1 MEVFLWAVAG
11 LLAAVFL
18 TVGAAELALPKDRL
32 ARRLGGWA
40 EDFPQPQIRVIGAL
54 EVLGAIGLIVPAAL
68 GVAPVLVPVAAVGLA
83 LMMIGALITHVRRED
98 DVNVELGLINL
109 ILLVLAVALAYS
121 RFGPFPF
128 PT

>member
-1 MEVFLWAVAG
+1 

-32 ARRLGGWA
+32 TGRLGGWV
-40 EDFPQPQIRVIGAL
+40 EDFSQPHVRVIGGL
-54 EVLGAIGLIVPAAL
+54 EVLGAIGLIVPAVL
-68 GVAPVLVPVAAVGLA
+68 GVAVVLVPLAAAGLA
-83 LMMIGALITHVRRED
+83 LMMVGALVTHVRRED
-98 DVNVELGLINL
+98 DVELGLMNL
-109 ILLVLAVALAYS
+109 ILLVLAVALAYT

>member
-18 TVGAAELALPKDRL
+18 TVGVTELALPKDRL

-40 EDFPQPQIRVIGAL
+40 EDFSQPQIRGIGAL

-68 GVAPVLVPVAAVGLA
+68 GVAPVLVPVAAVG
-83 LMMIGALITHVRRED
+83 RRPGVD
-98 DVNVELGLINL
+98 DD
-109 ILLVLAVALAYS
+109 
-121 RFGPFPF
+121 RGPDHPRS
-128 PT
+128 PRG